1 MYAFER
7 ILLPILADYAPELTI
22 ISCGF
27 DAAINDPQGGCELTR
42 EGYAYMTKRI

>member
-27 DAAINDPQGGCELTR
+27 DAAVKNLFLNKKMFLI
-42 EGYAYMTKRI
+42 